1 MRLQAPDN
9 IRLIGNS
16 AEWIVER
23 PGFSDGSLTRLADYG
38 TVQFTHAHAER
49 IGGATMTPADGDT
62 INMTEHGKTVS
73 TATAT
78 GETVTCTFV
87 LSDNGASLSQGAVV
101 FKAGEAGGKR
111 TRVQVAQLHATS
123 TASHVIS
130 SSAA

>member
-9 IRLIGNS
+9 ILLIGKS
-16 AEWIVER
+16 AEWAEWIVER

-49 IGGATMTPADGDT
+49 IGGATMTPADGET
-62 INMTEHGKTVS
+62 ISMTEQGKTVS

-87 LSDNGASLSQGAVV
+87 
-101 FKAGEAGGKR
+101 
-111 TRVQVAQLHATS
+111 
-123 TASHVIS
+123 
-130 SSAA
+130 